1 MTKDNTSFDEQIRPF
16 RDAIDDI
23 DARIISLLH
32 ERQDQVEKIVEVKKR
47 HKASIYHPAREE
59 YVISRLRGKAS
70 AMDVDPD
77 FAESL
82 YRLIMRQ
89 SRKRQG
95 RVAKTEALKP
105 DARVLVVGGAGEM
118 GSLFVSFFA
127 DTGYQTDVLDKGDWD
142 RAPGLCN
149 AADLVIVCVPIDVT
163 VAVIEDVARLM
174 RPEAVLA
181 DMTSIKEVPLTAMC
195 RAHKGPVVGL
205 HPLFGPTTDT
215 LDKQIIT
222 ACSGRNDAACKWVI
236 DQLGIWGAVVVK
248 ATAKE
253 HDEAMEVVQAL
264 RHFATFCF
272 GSFLYE
278 RNVPI
283 ERTLEFSSPIYR
295 LELGMVGRLFAQDP
309 ILYAEIIFA
318 TPERCKLLKNYV
330 AFFSRYADML
340 ETGDK
345 EAFIKEFK
353 QLSQWFGPFGH
364 QALREST
371 YIINKMI
378 ERF

>member
-1 MTKDNTSFDEQIRPF
+1 MTKDNASFDDQIRPF

-23 DARIISLLH
+23 DARIIALLH
-32 ERQDQVEKIVEVKKR
+32 QRQEQVENIVAVKKQ

-59 YVISRLRGKAS
+59 YVISRLRNKAS
-70 AMDVDPD
+70 DMDVDPD
-77 FAESL
+77 FVESL

-95 RVAKTEALKP
+95 RMAKTSPLRP
-105 DARVLVVGGAGEM
+105 DARILIVGGAGEM
-118 GSLFVSFFA
+118 GRLFTGFFA
-127 DTGYQTDVLDKGDWD
+127 KTGYQVDVLDKDDWG
-142 RAPGLCN
+142 RAESLCSK
-149 AADLVIVCVPIDVT
+149 ADLVIICVPIDVT
-163 VAVIEDVARLM
+163 VAVIERVAGLM
-174 RPEAVLA
+174 RPDAVLA
-181 DMTSIKEVPLTAMC
+181 DMTSIKQPAMEAMC
-195 RAHKGPVVGL
+195 RTHKGPVVGL

-222 ACSGRNDAACKWVI
+222 ACAGRDDAACKWVL

-253 HDEAMEVVQAL
+253 HDDAMEIVQAL

-278 RNVPI
+278 HNVPI
-283 ERTLEFSSPIYR
+283 KRTLEFSSPIYR

-330 AFFSRYADML
+330 AFFSRYIEML
-340 ETGDK
+340 DTGDK
-345 EAFIKEFK
+345 EGFIREFK
-353 QLSQWFGPFGH
+353 RLAEWFGPFGH
-364 QALREST
+364 QALQESS
-371 YIINKMI
+371 YIINKLI